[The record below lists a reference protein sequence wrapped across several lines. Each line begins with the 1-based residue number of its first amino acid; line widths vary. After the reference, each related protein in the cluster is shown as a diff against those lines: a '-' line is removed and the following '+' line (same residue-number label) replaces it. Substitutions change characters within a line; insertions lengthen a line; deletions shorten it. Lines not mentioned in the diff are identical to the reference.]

1 MLSIDH
7 HGPVEYLVL
16 EFPGDVI
23 GEDALS
29 ALAKLSVPG
38 AVRILDL
45 AFLHKDATGEIH
57 WYEADEADSPDPDAS
72 FLFDADRS
80 DLLNEDEL
88 VAAAEALSL
97 GSCGCLVVV
106 ENVWESRLADAVR
119 GIDGRVTLDERSGEE
134 QVVAALRFAADSA
147 D

>member
-16 EFPGDVI
+16 EFPGDSI

-38 AVRILDL
+38 AVRVLDL
-45 AFLHKDATGEIH
+45 AFLHKGATGEIH

-72 FLFDADRS
+72 FLFDVDRS

-88 VAAAEALSL
+88 IAAAESLSL

-106 ENVWESRLADAVR
+106 ENVWESAFEDAVALAH
-119 GIDGRVTLDERSGEE
+119 GRVTADERAARE
-134 QVVAALRFAADSA
+134 QVAAALRFAADALS
-147 D
+147 